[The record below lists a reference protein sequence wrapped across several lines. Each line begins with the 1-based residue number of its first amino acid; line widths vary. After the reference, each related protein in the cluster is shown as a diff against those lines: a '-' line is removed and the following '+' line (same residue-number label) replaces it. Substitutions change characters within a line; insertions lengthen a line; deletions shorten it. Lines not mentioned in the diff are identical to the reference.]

1 MIYCLLYLA
10 KNSLAISSTQE
21 KFPANAFISGI
32 KEKDIYTT
40 PIEPIDQLVEVQV
53 GASESSAKKRKDSG
67 IRIAIFIC
75 H

>member
-32 KEKDIYTT
+32 KGKDIYTT
-40 PIEPIDQLVEVQV
+40 PIKPIDQFVEVN
-53 GASESSAKKRKDSG
+53 GHDSKNSAKKNKRSLYLKSN
-67 IRIAIFIC
+67 C
-75 H
+75 